1 MYFSIKYLDI
11 KKGACGPGNV
21 YSTFANNNFLK
32 RTTDNNEKLH
42 NPQIFEC
49 PHQLGCEKHTGTHR
63 GVFLL
68 YYVSQVV
75 CSACL
80 PKPVQSSAT
89 VSYNP
94 VASWWPNPNLSVELF
109 SSSNSNHKYLTNRM
123 VLPPNSNTILGDCE
137 GYIGSTG
144 TGICERGFIILLNIC
159 LALMFKHFLYWSIV

>member
-94 VASWWPNPNLSVELF
+94 VYSRVVTKPKSQCQVVQFIKHRPQIFEQQNGPASQ
-109 SSSNSNHKYLTNRM
+109 
-123 VLPPNSNTILGDCE
+123 
-137 GYIGSTG
+137 
-144 TGICERGFIILLNIC
+144 
-159 LALMFKHFLYWSIV
+159 FKHYSGRLWGLYRINRHRDLWKGIYNTSKHMFGFNVQMFLY